1 MPEAGR
7 PTIMTPE
14 IISKLENVFAMG
26 GTDEEACF
34 YAGIGKS
41 ALYNFQE
48 KNPEFVERKEGLKL
62 KPVLKARQTIIN
74 SLDNPNEAKWYLEK
88 KTKEFKNRFD
98 LTSEDEKIENT
109 TLNILKNIH
118 DELSNSNK
126 DGKRTD

>member
-1 MPEAGR
+1 MPEVGR
-7 PTIMTPE
+7 PTIMTPV
-14 IISKLENVFAMG
+14 IISKLEDVFAMG

-41 ALYNFQE
+41 TLYNFQD
-48 KNPEFVERKEGLKL
+48 KHPEFVERKEALKL

-88 KTKEFKNRFD
+88 KTKEFKNRVD
-98 LTSEDEKIENT
+98 ITSEDEKIENT

-126 DGKRTD
+126 DGERTD